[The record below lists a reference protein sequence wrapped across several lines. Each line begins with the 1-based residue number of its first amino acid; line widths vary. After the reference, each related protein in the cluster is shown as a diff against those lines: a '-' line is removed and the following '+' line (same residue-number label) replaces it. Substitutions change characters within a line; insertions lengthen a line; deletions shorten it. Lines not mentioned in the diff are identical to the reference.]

1 MGASCITFSH
11 FTGEEIGTQEVK
23 ALVYS
28 HTAEAWCSA
37 GNSATSAWK
46 QAIWSPRAVFTP
58 TSLEGVFQPLS
69 LNGPCQDQVTSSLSL
84 SIPLGRSVLPIS
96 GSAFSFLSTP
106 SPWPGAHTHVDQ
118 SQSPVELG
126 APGGQRP
133 PLSIRGSM
141 PVLPW
146 WAPWRMSNSL
156 STLFMELV

>member
-1 MGASCITFSH
+1 M
-11 FTGEEIGTQEVK
+11 
-23 ALVYS
+23 
-28 HTAEAWCSA
+28 
-37 GNSATSAWK
+37 
-46 QAIWSPRAVFTP
+46 FTP

-69 LNGPCQDQVTSSLSL
+69 LNGPCQDQVTLSLSL
-84 SIPLGRSVLPIS
+84 FILLGRSVLPIS
-96 GSAFSFLSTP
+96 GCAFSFLSTP

-156 STLFMELV
+156 SMLFMDLGCDSPSSSCRPFVISPACASPLPMSHTCRRLALQTHTGDHC